1 MITLR
6 SAAHKGDASRRQ
18 SVPHANPPRVGAAT
32 AQHIQRKSGHCA
44 CGGGCPRCQNVLP
57 IQTKLA
63 VSQPGDLYE
72 QEADR
77 VAERILRMPEPVA
90 QRQCAACA
98 ASGASCPGC
107 EDDKRLLVQGEKPLG
122 TEAAS
127 QSVSNSIVSD
137 LGPGLPLDVAT
148 RSFFEPRLG
157 HDFSRVRVHTGPAA
171 EQSAKD
177 LNAHAYTI
185 GRDVVFG
192 VGRFAPETNEGR
204 RLLAHE
210 LTHVVQQG
218 GGSPNSLSQVRHHA
232 GAQSGLGPSPSV
244 SRRLIQ
250 RDLATPSPTPAAPP
264 QPDLTE
270 AQVRAAIRF
279 NRDRYDDANTR
290 LIQDILGGP
299 VTGRWTRENIFAIAE
314 TQEEYGLTK
323 DGKVGADTFRFIVRE
338 QELEGTETTTEE
350 CLTMFRVIVH
360 PVRTAATAGPGG
372 TTEIRG
378 HHVVD
383 AQFSS
388 RCDCSEFQYRQFI
401 SGVATG
407 SRGGAS
413 DDLSPLFRNIPGG
426 RLPIRSREDGM
437 THCAGVNYGH
447 REQPSQDA
455 TTARCGEN
463 RYMDDAGTT
472 DQANG
477 CIYRGEDFPAITVTG
492 LNTGDDVDLLVE
504 FRGEIQRNGVPVQT
518 RRWTTV
524 DTTVRTP

>member
-1 MITLR
+1 MRTSPAR
-6 SAAHKGDASRRQ
+6 SAITPLSGFAAGLPLFFQPKLVISR
-18 SVPHANPPRVGAAT
+18 PDDPA
-32 AQHIQRKSGHCA
+32 
-44 CGGGCPRCQNVLP
+44 
-57 IQTKLA
+57 
-63 VSQPGDLYE
+63 E

-77 VAERILRMPEPVA
+77 VAEQVMRMPESAV

-98 ASGASCPGC
+98 NGGTSCPRC
-107 EDDKRLLVQGEKPLG
+107 EGDKKLLVQRDAPAAAGEAG
-122 TEAAS
+122 RA
-127 QSVSNSIVSD
+127 VSARVGSN
-137 LGPGLPLDVAT
+137 LGPGRPLDAAT
-148 RSFFEPRLG
+148 RAFFEPRFG
-157 HDFSRVRVHTGPAA
+157 HDFSRVRVHTGAAA
-171 EQSAKD
+171 EQSAKGM
-177 LNAHAYTI
+177 NAHAYAMGHEI
-185 GRDVVFG
+185 VFG
-192 VGRFAPETNEGR
+192 AGRFTPGTHEGR
-204 RLLAHE
+204 QLLAHE
-210 LTHVVQQG
+210 LTHVVQQA
-218 GGSPNSLSQVRHHA
+218 GGSANVSSPGLHHA
-232 GAQSGLGPSPSV
+232 VNGIEPIASSLA
-244 SRRLIQ
+244 SRRFIQ
-250 RDLATPSPTPAAPP
+250 RDLATPPPTPASPP

-270 AQVRAAIRF
+270 AQIREAIRF
-279 NRDRYDDANTR
+279 NRDRYNEANTR

-299 VTGRWTRENIFAIAE
+299 VTGSWTRENILAIAA

-323 DGKVGADTFRFIVRE
+323 DGKVGPDTFRFIVRE
-338 QELEGTETTTEE
+338 QELEGAGTDTDE

-360 PVRTAATAGPGG
+360 PVQTAATAGPGG
-372 TTEIRG
+372 TTQIRG

-413 DDLSPLFRNIPGG
+413 QDLSTSFGNIPGG
-426 RLPIRSREDGM
+426 RLPISPREDGM

-455 TTARCGEN
+455 TTTRCGEN
-463 RYMDDAGTT
+463 RYTDDAGTT

-477 CIYRGEDFPAITVTG
+477 CIYRGEDFPAITVNG

-504 FRGEIQRNGVPVQT
+504 FRGEIQRNGRAVQT

>member
-1 MITLR
+1 MAHIYANRHVIDRKQEQVVMSSSDRLR
-6 SAAHKGDASRRQ
+6 KPSGSD
-18 SVPHANPPRVGAAT
+18 SVVR
-32 AQHIQRKSGHCA
+32 
-44 CGGGCPRCQNVLP
+44 LP
-57 IQTKLA
+57 LFLQPKLA
-63 VSQPGDLYE
+63 ISQPGDPYE

-77 VAERILRMPEPVA
+77 VADHIMRIPDNAV

-98 ASGASCPGC
+98 AGGASCPSC
-107 EDDKRLLVQGEKPLG
+107 EEDKRLLVQREKLVG

-127 QSVSNSIVSD
+127 LSVSDSIVSD
-137 LGPGLPLDVAT
+137 LGPGVPLDAAT
-148 RSFFEPRLG
+148 RSFFERRFG
-157 HDFSRVRVHTGPAA
+157 QDFSGVRVHTGSAA
-171 EQSAKD
+171 EQSAKSLD
-177 LNAHAYTI
+177 AHAYTT
-185 GRDVVFG
+185 GHDVVFG
-192 VGRFAPETNEGR
+192 IGRFAPGTTEGR
-204 RLLAHE
+204 RLMAHE
-210 LTHVVQQG
+210 LAHVIQQV
-218 GGSPNSLSQVRHHA
+218 GGSAISSNQARHHA
-232 GAQSGLGPSPSV
+232 GVQYGQGTGPSV
-244 SRRLIQ
+244 SRSLIQ

-270 AQVRAAIRF
+270 AQVREAIRF
-279 NRDRYDDANTR
+279 NRDRYDEANTR

-299 VTGRWTRENIFAIAE
+299 VTGRWTRENILAIAE

-338 QELEGTETTTEE
+338 QELEGAETTTEE

-360 PVRTAATAGPGG
+360 PVQTAATAGPGG

-447 REQPSQDA
+447 REQSSQDV

-463 RYMDDAGTT
+463 RYMDDTGTT
-472 DQANG
+472 EQLNG
-477 CIYRGEDFPAITVTG
+477 CIYRGEDFPAITVNG